1 MLMGNTPE
9 ARCLNQVTES
19 GLKFQIYQELGRAML
34 GAEMTRR
41 LHISRPA
48 VLMVEKVFV
57 HFDHL
62 KIKNTHQLMT
72 QLNRDWAANAD
83 AADKQSDIPEQ
94 SANGNRLFGGRH

>member
-1 MLMGNTPE
+1 MHLVYSSHNVNGKH
-9 ARCLNQVTES
+9 ARNMMSEP
-19 GLKFQIYQELGRAML
+19 

-94 SANGNRLFGGRH
+94 SANDNRLFGGRH